1 MNKVR
6 WNRLQELFERLLE
19 RPPSERAAWLD
30 ENEPDASLREEAL
43 ALVAKHD
50 SGPDVLTARL
60 REAADQVAAQPAAG
74 LRLGPYVLIREIG
87 SGGMGTVF
95 LAERVDAEFDRLVA
109 IKLIR
114 GVPTLDASARL
125 RRERQILAD
134 LSHPNIARLLD
145 GGTTGTGQPYLVM
158 EFIEG
163 PSAGPADSATTEL
176 VKSAATIT
184 DYCRTANLPLH
195 RRLRLLQ
202 QVCRAVHYAHQRL
215 VIHRD
220 LKPANVLVRNDGSPV
235 LLDFGIAKLLDSEA
249 SGQQT
254 QTGVPWFTP
263 AYASPEQRGGSRI
276 STATDVYALGVLMH
290 ELLVDQLAARDAS
303 GRLPALAGLRNADG
317 ERIADRE
324 LDIIVAKASH
334 AEAERRYASAEA
346 LANDIERY
354 LRGRPIQAAPDS
366 FGYRAGKF
374 VRRHRWALAA
384 AAGVVVLS
392 AFMLVRLA
400 IENERARHA
409 EQVATRESVT
419 SNRVVEYLVSLF
431 DAASPDKIGTRMIA
445 PVELVDAGVREA
457 RSNLADQPGPRA
469 RLLFALGEIYFK
481 LGKGEQAVAVIE
493 EAVALERQQ
502 PDQEFLAHYL
512 GSLGTALNSTERHGA
527 AAEALREARRL
538 LQARHNPDAGAMSEV
553 LTSLSLAEART
564 GQIAVAIDDAKASI
578 ALATQVDGETGL
590 RLGEA
595 NNALSE
601 AYWRNNDLDAA
612 RVIAEANV
620 RRMAEQHETGETVI
634 LAKTYLAN
642 ILSDQGE
649 RERAE
654 ALLREVI
661 DNRLQI
667 LDPGSDWIITLRNQL
682 ASVLRAEGRPLETT
696 ELLNQNLAAMQAR
709 GETNTPS
716 YMIALNNLGAMQ
728 DQIGDFASA
737 ETSLRE
743 ALRLAEAE
751 NDPASARPDIYRQS
765 LGRVLMLAGKLDD
778 ARPFLEREISDDGSD
793 DRRVARLRRLVHL
806 AEWWRRKGNLD
817 SATDFIGQAEA
828 NQLAVFGPE
837 HLRAASVAHGKAA
850 IARDRGDL
858 GAAETLMQRALDVAS
873 KGFGD
878 QANQVI
884 EIRVELADIQLAR
897 GEHEQALA
905 NLEGSR
911 DSVAAKFK
919 PGSAT
924 PMLFATLHDRLVS
937 GSGTRAKAA
946 RKRAS

>member
-19 RPPSERAAWLD
+19 RPSSERAVWLH
-30 ENEPDASLREEAL
+30 ENEPDESLRDEAL

-60 REAADQVAAQPAAG
+60 REAANQVAAQPAAG

-145 GGTTGTGQPYLVM
+145 GGTTENGQPYLVM
-158 EFIEG
+158 EFVEG
-163 PSAGPADSATTEL
+163 PPTRGAEATPTEL
-176 VKSAATIT
+176 VRSAPTIT
-184 DYCRTANLPLH
+184 EYCKAANIPRN

-235 LLDFGIAKLLDSEA
+235 LLDFGIAKLLDSEG

-254 QTGVPWFTP
+254 LTGVPWFTP
-263 AYASPEQRGGSRI
+263 AYASPEQRGGCRV

-290 ELLVDQLAARDAS
+290 ELLVDQLAARDAI
-303 GRLPALAGLRNADG
+303 GRLPALAEIRRADG

-334 AEAERRYASAEA
+334 ADADRRYASAEA

-374 VRRHRWALAA
+374 VRRHRWSLAT
-384 AAGVVVLS
+384 AAGVVALS
-392 AFMLVRLA
+392 VFMLVRLA
-400 IENERARHA
+400 TENERARRA

-445 PVELVDAGVREA
+445 PVELIDAGVREA
-457 RSNLADQPGPRA
+457 RGSLADQPGPRG

-481 LGKGEQAVAVIE
+481 LGKGEQAVGVIE
-493 EAVALERQQ
+493 EAVALGRQQ
-502 PDQEFLAHYL
+502 QDQEFLAHYL
-512 GSLGTALNSTERHGA
+512 GSLGTVLNSTERYGA
-527 AAEALREARRL
+527 AVDTLREARRL
-538 LQARHNPDAGAMSEV
+538 LEARSNPDPGAMSEV
-553 LTSLSLAEART
+553 LTSLSLAQART
-564 GQIAVAIDDAKASI
+564 GQIAAAIDDAKASI
-578 ALATQVDGETGL
+578 ALAMQADGGSGL

-612 RVIAEANV
+612 RAIAETNV
-620 RRMAEQHETGETVI
+620 QRMADQHETGETVI

-642 ILSDQGE
+642 ILADQGE
-649 RERAE
+649 REHAE
-654 ALLREVI
+654 TLLREVI
-661 DNRLQI
+661 DNRLKI
-667 LDPGSDWIITLRNQL
+667 LDPGSDWVITLRNQL

-728 DQIGDFASA
+728 DQIGDYASA

-751 NDPASARPDIYRQS
+751 NDPTSARPDIYRQS

-778 ARPFLEREISDDGSD
+778 ARPFLEREITDDGSD

-806 AEWWRRKGNLD
+806 AEWWRRKGQLD
-817 SATDFIGQAEA
+817 TATNFIGQAEA
-828 NQLAVFGPE
+828 NLLAVFGPE
-837 HLRAASVAHGKAA
+837 HLRAASVAHGKAT
-850 IARDRGDL
+850 IERDRGDL
-858 GAAETLMQRALDVAS
+858 GAAETLMKHALEVAS
-873 KGFGD
+873 QGFGD
-878 QANQVI
+878 QANQVV

-897 GEHEQALA
+897 GEREQALA
-905 NLEGSR
+905 NLENSR

-924 PMLFATLHDRLVS
+924 PLMFEALHDRLAR
-937 GSGTRAKAA
+937 GNGAKGKAA
-946 RKRAS
+946 RKPAS